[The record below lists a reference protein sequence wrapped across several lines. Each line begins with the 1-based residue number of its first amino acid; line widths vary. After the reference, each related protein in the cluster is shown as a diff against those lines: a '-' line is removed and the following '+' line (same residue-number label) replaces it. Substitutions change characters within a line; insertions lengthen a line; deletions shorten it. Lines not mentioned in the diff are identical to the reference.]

1 MTQDEFLRN
10 PRTDAFPPESCGY
23 QSQVDQRVAIE
34 NGYSTRVQSNPNE
47 PMCAIRCGSDWPRS
61 AVRFGRAAAPAWP
74 SSSECTPLSIP
85 IETPTQGRGECSR
98 MTEAW
103 PNSSVSVS
111 RIDPADGLNA
121 PLAFAVIAAPRASE
135 LSQPPQ
141 SAFCLSTWEGARERE
156 RERECEK
163 ELLA

>member
-1 MTQDEFLRN
+1 MNFYATHGPMHFHLNPAAIRARWISALLLRMATPPGSKATQTNR
-10 PRTDAFPPESCGY
+10 C
-23 QSQVDQRVAIE
+23 
-34 NGYSTRVQSNPNE
+34 
-47 PMCAIRCGSDWPRS
+47 CAIRCGSDWPRS